1 MSNKNSYNDDIIIG
15 KALNYFWQK
24 LKDKFVTREA
34 VTKEVN
40 AAIDR
45 LFDGDIPS
53 GGGGSSPLPNVTSKD
68 EGKVLTVVDGEWAAA
83 RLPVYDGTY
92 EITPSAESKQTLK
105 TANALMDAD
114 VVVKKIPY
122 AEVTNTSN
130 GTTVTIG

>member
-1 MSNKNSYNDDIIIG
+1 MSNINSYDDDIIAG
-15 KALNYFWQK
+15 KTLSYFWQK
-24 LKDKFVTREA
+24 LKDTFVTREA
-34 VTKEVN
+34 VTNEVI

-53 GGGGSSPLPNVTSKD
+53 GGGGTSPLPNVTEGD
-68 EGKVLTVVDGEWAAA
+68 EGKVLTVVDGKWKAAS
-83 RLPVYDGTY
+83 LPFYDGKY

-114 VVVKKIPY
+114 VVVEKIPY